1 MAIKYKT
8 RAIIFKKEERN
19 ESDRDFLVFTDDF
32 GRLDIHA
39 KAIRKITSKLRGGI
53 DIFSL
58 SEIEFVQGRNQK
70 TLTDAVTIKKFKNIL
85 GDFNKLKIVF
95 QIADVLDNFIKGEEK
110 DKETF
115 NLLSEVFNRLDDSLL
130 KIKNDGLAYQYF
142 LWNFVSLQGYK
153 SEVNNC
159 ASCRL
164 KLSPYAVYFSG
175 KEGGIVCG
183 DCANKREAEGAEFC
197 IKINSD
203 VVKILRLI
211 FKKDWDMISKLKIG
225 QTSQKILSDLSE
237 NAISAFC
244 PAHC

>member
-8 RAIIFKKEERN
+8 RAIVFKKEDRN
-19 ESDRDFLVFTDDF
+19 ESDRDFSVFTDDF
-32 GRLDIHA
+32 GRLNIRA
-39 KAIRKITSKLRGGI
+39 KAVRKTASKLRGGI
-53 DIFSL
+53 DIFSF
-58 SEIEFVQGRNQK
+58 SEIEFIQGRSQK
-70 TLTDAVTIKKFKNIL
+70 TLTDAVTIKKFENIL
-85 GDFNKLKIVF
+85 SDFNKLKIVF
-95 QIADVLDNFIKGEEK
+95 QIADVLDNFLKGEER

-115 NLLSEVFNRLDDSLL
+115 NLLSEVFNRLDDRLL

-159 ASCRL
+159 VACRR
-164 KLSPYAVYFSG
+164 KLNPYGIYFSN
-175 KEGGIVCG
+175 KEGGIVCS
-183 DCANKREAEGAEFC
+183 DCAKRKEDEGLELC

-211 FKKDWDMISKLKIG
+211 FKRDWDMISRLKIS
-225 QTSQKILSDLSE
+225 QNSQKMLEDLSK